1 MPSFDIESKI
11 DNHELS
17 NSIDQTNRVV
27 STRYDL
33 KDANSKITLQDNTI
47 KVSANETFQLEQ
59 IIPVLKENL
68 SKRKID
74 LKGLRIGDAQESN
87 NTASVDIE
95 LIQGISKEIGKEI
108 NALIKSKK
116 MKVQSSIQ
124 GDSVRVTGKKRDDLQ
139 DAILLIKDQNFDIPL
154 QFQILGINHD
164 FFRFFEELSK
174 TSNSGNHV
182 FRFCVGSSLWN
193 SYGPIKLLVIR
204 RRNSKINNRIIIS
217 CFLNIL
223 FKSLLGSTS

>member
-27 STRYDL
+27 TTRYDL

-47 KVSANETFQLEQ
+47 KVSANEAFQLEQ

-154 QFQILGINHD
+154 QFQN
-164 FFRFFEELSK
+164 FRD
-174 TSNSGNHV
+174 
-182 FRFCVGSSLWN
+182 
-193 SYGPIKLLVIR
+193 
-204 RRNSKINNRIIIS
+204 
-217 CFLNIL
+217 
-223 FKSLLGSTS
+223 

>member
-33 KDANSKITLQDNTI
+33 KDANSKITLQDNMI

-59 IIPVLKENL
+59 IIPVLRENL

-95 LIQGISKEIGKEI
+95 LIQGISTEIGKEI

-139 DAILLIKDQNFDIPL
+139 DVILLIKDQNFDIPL
-154 QFQILGINHD
+154 QFQN
-164 FFRFFEELSK
+164 FRD
-174 TSNSGNHV
+174 
-182 FRFCVGSSLWN
+182 
-193 SYGPIKLLVIR
+193 
-204 RRNSKINNRIIIS
+204 
-217 CFLNIL
+217 
-223 FKSLLGSTS
+223 

>member
-33 KDANSKITLQDNTI
+33 KDANSKITLQENTI
-47 KVSANETFQLEQ
+47 KVSANEAFQLEQ

-74 LKGLRIGDAQESN
+74 LKGLRVGDAQESN
-87 NTASVDIE
+87 NTSSVDIE
-95 LIQGISKEIGKEI
+95 LIQGISTEIGKEI

-139 DAILLIKDQNFDIPL
+139 DVILLIKDQNFDIPL
-154 QFQILGINHD
+154 QFQN
-164 FFRFFEELSK
+164 FRD
-174 TSNSGNHV
+174 
-182 FRFCVGSSLWN
+182 
-193 SYGPIKLLVIR
+193 
-204 RRNSKINNRIIIS
+204 
-217 CFLNIL
+217 
-223 FKSLLGSTS
+223 

>member
-47 KVSANETFQLEQ
+47 KVSANEAFQLEQ

-74 LKGLRIGDAQESN
+74 LKGLRVGDAQESN

-95 LIQGISKEIGKEI
+95 LIQGISTEIGKEI

-139 DAILLIKDQNFDIPL
+139 DVILLIKDQNFDIPL
-154 QFQILGINHD
+154 QFQN
-164 FFRFFEELSK
+164 FRD
-174 TSNSGNHV
+174 
-182 FRFCVGSSLWN
+182 
-193 SYGPIKLLVIR
+193 
-204 RRNSKINNRIIIS
+204 
-217 CFLNIL
+217 
-223 FKSLLGSTS
+223 

>member
-74 LKGLRIGDAQESN
+74 LKGLRIGDAQEPN

-95 LIQGISKEIGKEI
+95 LIQGISTEIGKEI

-139 DAILLIKDQNFDIPL
+139 DVILLIKDQNFDIPL
-154 QFQILGINHD
+154 QFQN
-164 FFRFFEELSK
+164 FRD
-174 TSNSGNHV
+174 
-182 FRFCVGSSLWN
+182 
-193 SYGPIKLLVIR
+193 
-204 RRNSKINNRIIIS
+204 
-217 CFLNIL
+217 
-223 FKSLLGSTS
+223 

>member
-33 KDANSKITLQDNTI
+33 KDANSKIILQDNTI
-47 KVSANETFQLEQ
+47 KVSANEAFQLEQ

-87 NTASVDIE
+87 NTASVDID
-95 LIQGISKEIGKEI
+95 LIQGISTEIGKEI

-154 QFQILGINHD
+154 QFQN
-164 FFRFFEELSK
+164 FRD
-174 TSNSGNHV
+174 
-182 FRFCVGSSLWN
+182 
-193 SYGPIKLLVIR
+193 
-204 RRNSKINNRIIIS
+204 
-217 CFLNIL
+217 
-223 FKSLLGSTS
+223 

>member
-47 KVSANETFQLEQ
+47 KVSANEAFQLEQ

-95 LIQGISKEIGKEI
+95 LIQGISTEIGKEI

-154 QFQILGINHD
+154 QFQN
-164 FFRFFEELSK
+164 FRD
-174 TSNSGNHV
+174 
-182 FRFCVGSSLWN
+182 
-193 SYGPIKLLVIR
+193 
-204 RRNSKINNRIIIS
+204 
-217 CFLNIL
+217 
-223 FKSLLGSTS
+223 